1 MFEFWAY
8 GNAPD
13 GIFSALTFGFA
24 SGTVPAASYANYEQ
38 TMLSW
43 AIWQPTVYPESW
55 NVLPL

>member
-13 GIFSALTFGFA
+13 GIFSALNFGYA
-24 SGTVPAASYANYEQ
+24 SGTVVSASYTDLEN

-43 AIWQPTVYPESW
+43 AIFKPTTYPESW